1 MILLTSHNVIILI
14 NSVLDK
20 DQNYYYFNIFLE
32 KCTYQLKNIHKN
44 VFDSIIMLRFGETK
58 ILKAKFYAAKK
69 PLNIWNVNIDDIVT
83 SNLI

>member
-20 DQNYYYFNIFLE
+20 DQSYYYFNIFLG

-58 ILKAKFYAAKK
+58 ISNVKFYAAKK